1 MSVPPA
7 ARPTTARV
15 AHRRWPTPLA
25 WLPLL
30 VIGGAMWAP
39 PHAFGQARQIT
50 DVQLDGW
57 IFQQQRDP
65 QGARQ
70 HLEAQLKFQVERLT
84 KTYGLSEDQQR
95 RIQLAGSGDIERFF
109 NRVLAA
115 HEELTAM
122 EADRADIN
130 KALQLAAPLQQE
142 LSAGLL
148 GEDSLFAK
156 NLPAT
161 LDAEQLEQ
169 FRRREAMRRQ
179 QKLESCAKMVI
190 LELERGLPLTDT
202 QRERLVEL
210 AIAHRA
216 GGTLNNQHLSMRIQ
230 YGLFMLPD
238 ETLNGILD
246 SQQLAAFRKRRAQ
259 LRGAEQVL
267 RQQGVLVDEPE

>member
-15 AHRRWPTPLA
+15 AHRRWPTPLT
-25 WLPLL
+25 WLSLL

-70 HLEAQLKFQVERLT
+70 HLEAQLKLQVERLT
-84 KTYGLSEDQQR
+84 KAYGLSGDQQR

-122 EADRADIN
+122 GADRADMN
-130 KALQLAAPLQQE
+130 KAFQLAAPLQQE
-142 LSAGLL
+142 LSAGLF
-148 GEDSLFAK
+148 GEDSLFVK

-179 QKLESCAKMVI
+179 QKLESFAKMVI

-210 AIAHRA
+210 AIAHGA
-216 GGTLNNQHLSMRIQ
+216 GGTLNHQHLSLRIQ

-238 ETLNGILD
+238 ETLDGILD
-246 SQQLAAFRKRRAQ
+246 TQQLAAFRKRRAQ